1 MTANTT
7 STSNSV
13 ITRKSQRPLSIR
25 KEIGRS
31 RCENLLL
38 PLTPRSIDYSDDEVD
53 GSVHSV
59 ADSGMGSET
68 SVSCLKMTKMKIYF
82 PDYQY
87 LIIILLLRTLSLFSL
102 FL

>member
-1 MTANTT
+1 MTAQTT
-7 STSNSV
+7 NTSNSV

-38 PLTPRSIDYSDDEVD
+38 PLTPRSIDYSDDEAD
-53 GSVHSV
+53 GSAHSV

-68 SVSCLKMTKMKIYF
+68 SVS
-82 PDYQY
+82 
-87 LIIILLLRTLSLFSL
+87 ILYYDSRMI
-102 FL
+102 